1 MKKIILMMT
10 VLLGFAFN
18 AQAAPMAETQLP
30 AAYSSFEEELVK
42 LFNQEAQ
49 IPNSPINKYMTALK
63 ADPENDN
70 YWIDDTITTADI
82 LRLDSGASGG
92 TFGIDYLIVIRA
104 GYKSNTFA
112 VGYLKGLATGA
123 IDIDDTTTLKITEPA
138 KVTIE

>member
-1 MKKIILMMT
+1 
-10 VLLGFAFN
+10 
-18 AQAAPMAETQLP
+18 
-30 AAYSSFEEELVK
+30 
-42 LFNQEAQ
+42 
-49 IPNSPINKYMTALK
+49 MTALK